1 MLTTRTIKWL
11 FLRTLMPAVLCM
23 TAGFCFFGLSIFTV
37 SHAAFQFVSNGII
50 GAVFLCLL
58 RCTNV
63 KNAVGIYIVLAVLD
77 SAFVSEG
84 ISTGFIMRD
93 FFFALSLA
101 LSLLIFYYL
110 SIANQP
116 QIRWIDILFLGGLLA
131 TSNVIATTL
140 LVYMYHTTGYITA
153 AALNGFIGLFSGIGL
168 GFGTLMTQ
176 FFHLN
181 PEEEPA

>member
-1 MLTTRTIKWL
+1 M
-11 FLRTLMPAVLCM
+11 AD
-23 TAGFCFFGLSIFTV
+23 A
-37 SHAAFQFVSNGII
+37 
-50 GAVFLCLL
+50 
-58 RCTNV
+58 
-63 KNAVGIYIVLAVLD
+63 
-77 SAFVSEG
+77 
-84 ISTGFIMRD
+84 TGGRPD
-93 FFFALSLA
+93 F
-101 LSLLIFYYL
+101 
-110 SIANQP
+110 
-116 QIRWIDILFLGGLLA
+116 DILFLGGLLA